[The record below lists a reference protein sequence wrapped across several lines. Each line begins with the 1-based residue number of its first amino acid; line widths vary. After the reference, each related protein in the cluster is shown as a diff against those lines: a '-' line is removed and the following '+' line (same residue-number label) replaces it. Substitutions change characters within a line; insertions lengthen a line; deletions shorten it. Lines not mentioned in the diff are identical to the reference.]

1 MTLTTPITAFF
12 KETAAVEARR
22 SQLPDAIVRLLD
34 RPIEHYRQPVVTDD
48 RSEPL
53 THVAFVLDASGSMER
68 GKAETIDG
76 FNAQVTA
83 VREGAAAAGRT
94 TFTDVHFGGDVRING
109 VATDIEVLEALTAD
123 AYRPHGNTPLYDALG
138 ATIAALLETPRID
151 DAKTATLVTL
161 FTDGMENSSFRFDL
175 PTLRG
180 VIERLEATGRWT
192 FALVGPTGS
201 VHQLA
206 EALAVHVDNVEAY
219 DPRSVSEKVHAFDR
233 TSMSKRAYMEARSAG
248 ATAARGLF
256 K

>member
-1 MTLTTPITAFF
+1 MTTLSPITAFF
-12 KETAAVEARR
+12 HKTAAVEARR
-22 SQLPDAIVRLLD
+22 SRLPDSIVRLLD
-34 RPIEHYRQPVVTDD
+34 RPVDHYRQPAGADP
-48 RSEPL
+48 SIEPL
-53 THVAFVLDASGSMER
+53 THVAFVLDASGSMGR
-68 GKAETIDG
+68 DKAETIDG
-76 FNAQVTA
+76 FNAQVAA
-83 VREGAAAAGRT
+83 VREGAVAAGRT

-109 VATDIEVLEALTAD
+109 VATDIDSLKTLTPEG
-123 AYRPHGNTPLYDALG
+123 YQPHGNTPLYDALG
-138 ATIAALLETPRID
+138 ATIAALLDTARID
-151 DAKTATLVTL
+151 DARTATLVTV

-175 PTLRG
+175 PTLRA

-206 EALAVHVDNVEAY
+206 EALAVHLDNVEAY
-219 DPRSVSEKVHAFDR
+219 DPASVSEKVNAFDR